1 MRWLPR
7 VRSRQL
13 RDGYFASDGW
23 GAYADDGLNTHRDG
37 LDNVIE
43 CGKFSFLAK
52 LAPASEEGRQLC
64 KSSPESVM
72 VTDLLVSP
80 KVCEFRGVLLLS
92 EAVYFGELDDFAV
105 RILFGDDLRA

>member
-1 MRWLPR
+1 MQPCPCA
-7 VRSRQL
+7 
-13 RDGYFASDGW
+13 F
-23 GAYADDGLNTHRDG
+23 GLEEKLNFVESIQGRA
-37 LDNVIE
+37 VIILE
-43 CGKFSFLAK
+43 VE